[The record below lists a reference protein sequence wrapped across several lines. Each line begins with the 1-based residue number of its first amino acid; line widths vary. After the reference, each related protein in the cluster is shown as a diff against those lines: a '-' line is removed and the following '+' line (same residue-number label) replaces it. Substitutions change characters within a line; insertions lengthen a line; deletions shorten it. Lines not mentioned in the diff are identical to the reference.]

1 MVMVIIS
8 GLKLKGENEM
18 EHEKK
23 IMIGIVFAWIMLVFI
38 ASASTEI
45 PVKQWVKTY
54 GCPTNDW
61 AASVIQT
68 SDGGYIIAGSSE
80 SRSGTFCFDIW
91 IVKTDSSGNKE
102 WDKKFGKLDDNEH
115 AYSIAQTSDGGYII
129 AGSTEHIIP
138 WEKGLE
144 GLFESRE
151 EKIWIIKIDS
161 SGNKDWDRKFDNGC
175 AYSVVQ
181 TSDGGYAIGGSRLI
195 KTDSSGNEEW
205 NRTYGGNSIIQ
216 VSDGGYVLAGRPS
229 LVKTDFLGNEEWN
242 ITYGGIGSECAWETI
257 QTSEGGYAL
266 AGLTDSMYYNR
277 SREFWLMK
285 IDSFG
290 NEEWNRTY
298 GSLKDDEARSVI
310 QTSDGGYILAGGTG
324 GDALLVKIDSRGN
337 EEWNET
343 YGGPDV
349 DRAESV
355 IQTSDGGYVFAGKIG
370 CKDYRGSDFW
380 LVKVGGSMEK
390 QPSGKEKIIPGFEI
404 IFVIAGLMVVTYL
417 LRRRK

>member
-1 MVMVIIS
+1 
-8 GLKLKGENEM
+8 M

-23 IMIGIVFAWIMLVFI
+23 IMIGIVFAWVMLVFI

-45 PVKQWVKTY
+45 PVKQWGKTY
-54 GCPTNDW
+54 GGPTNDW

-68 SDGGYIIAGSSE
+68 SDGSYIIAGSSE

-129 AGSTEHIIP
+129 AGSTEHRIP

-161 SGNKDWDRKFDNGC
+161 SGNKDWDRKLDNGR

-205 NRTYGGNSIIQ
+205 NRTYGGNSVIQ
-216 VSDGGYVLAGRPS
+216 VSDGGYVLAGRSS

-370 CKDYRGSDFW
+370 SKDYRGSDFW
-380 LVKVGGSMEK
+380 LAKVGGSMEK

-404 IFVIAGLMVVTYL
+404 IFVIAGLLVVTYL

>member
-1 MVMVIIS
+1 MRC
-8 GLKLKGENEM
+8 
-18 EHEKK
+18 EKK
-23 IMIGIVFAWIMLVFI
+23 NLIGIVFVMLVSVGFAAANTI
-38 ASASTEI
+38 STASNSTEI
-45 PVKQWVKTY
+45 PVKQWEKTY
-54 GCPTNDW
+54 GGPTNDW

-80 SRSGTFCFDIW
+80 SRSGTFCYDIW

-129 AGSTEHIIP
+129 AGSTEHRIP

-161 SGNKDWDRKFDNGC
+161 SGNKEWDRKFDNGC

-216 VSDGGYVLAGRPS
+216 VSDEGYVLAGRSS
-229 LVKTDFLGNEEWN
+229 LVKTDSLGNEKWN
-242 ITYGGIGSECAWETI
+242 ITYGGIEDCIWETI
-257 QTSEGGYAL
+257 QTSDGGYAL
-266 AGLTDSMYYNR
+266 AGLTDSYYNK

-298 GSLKDDEARSVI
+298 GSLKYDEARSVI
-310 QTSDGGYILAGGTG
+310 QTSDGGYILAGVGGTG
-324 GDALLVKIDSRGN
+324 ADAWLVKVDSQGN
-337 EEWNET
+337 EEWSET

-349 DRAESV
+349 DKAESV
-355 IQTSDGGYVFAGKIG
+355 IQTSDGGYVFAGTKG
-370 CKDYRGSDFW
+370 SKDYRGGDFW

-390 QPSGKEKIIPGFEI
+390 QPPRKEKAISGFEI
-404 IFVIAGLMVVTYL
+404 IFVFAGLLVVTYL